1 MCPATRNPPLDG
13 VLGKFRR
20 GSVGE
25 FGLLLGYDSL
35 SVWLTRVCCHR
46 RALRVSA
53 MLCDMAIDGNFG
65 DVVPMTCIKGR
76 LRSSVC

>member
-1 MCPATRNPPLDG
+1 MCPATQNPPLEG
-13 VLGKFRR
+13 VLGQFRR
-20 GSVGE
+20 DSVDE
-25 FGLLLGYDSL
+25 FGLFMGHDSF
-35 SVWLTRVCCHR
+35 SVWLTRMCHHR
-46 RALRVSA
+46 RVLRISA